1 MPNLDRWPSGIWGL
15 IPIVG
20 LLVGCAT
27 AVPKNPDTA
36 QDMLQTADAAYERK
50 DWIAAEMGYRALAER
65 VPEDAYAFIRWGN
78 TLARQGRLD
87 EASVVYQE
95 ALIRDG
101 TLAKTHYNLAL
112 VRLLQAEAALIAAS
126 KNLPRGDPMAA
137 HTEKL
142 LTHVKRITHLPT
154 REPTSPALPP
164 KPPLPR

>member
-1 MPNLDRWPSGIWGL
+1 MSNRDRWPSSMWGL

-20 LLVGCAT
+20 FLAGCAT
-27 AVPKNPDTA
+27 AVSKNPDTA

-65 VPEDAYAFIRWGN
+65 IPEDAYAFIRWGN

-87 EASVVYQE
+87 EAAAVYQE

-112 VRLLQAEAALIAAS
+112 VRLLQAEAALTAAS
-126 KNLPRGDPMAA
+126 NNLPRGDPMATHA
-137 HTEKL
+137 AKL

-164 KPPLPR
+164 KPTFPR

>member
-1 MPNLDRWPSGIWGL
+1 MPSLNCWLSSTWGPVL
-15 IPIVG
+15 IVG
-20 LLVGCAT
+20 LLVGCVT
-27 AVPKNPDTA
+27 AVPKQADTA

-65 VPEDAYAFIRWGN
+65 VPEDAYAFVRWGN
-78 TLARQGRLD
+78 TLARQGRSD
-87 EASVVYQE
+87 EAAAVYQE

-112 VRLLQAEAALIAAS
+112 VRLLQAEAALTAAS

-137 HTEKL
+137 HAAKL

-164 KPPLPR
+164 KRTLPR